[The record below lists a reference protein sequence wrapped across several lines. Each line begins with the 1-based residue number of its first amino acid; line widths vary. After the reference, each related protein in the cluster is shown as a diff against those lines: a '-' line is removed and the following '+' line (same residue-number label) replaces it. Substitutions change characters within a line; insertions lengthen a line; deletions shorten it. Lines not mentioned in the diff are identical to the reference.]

1 MVWLESSFFFRIPLS
16 FLLAWPWSWP
26 GHAGASRLGSGSCTL
41 EIANLGRGVLKIFYI
56 YILIR
61 IKSIKNNIFVVHESD
76 LLGLLAVLV
85 LGPVSSSSSVSLSW
99 LSLSSCCC
107 SSRILTNQR

>member
-1 MVWLESSFFFRIPLS
+1 MVWLESSFFFRIPFS

-26 GHAGASRLGSGSCTL
+26 AHAGASRLGSGSCTL
-41 EIANLGRGVLKIFYI
+41 EIANLAREVLKYFIF
-56 YILIR
+56 LR
-61 IKSIKNNIFVVHESD
+61 IKSIKNNIFVVSISD

>member
-1 MVWLESSFFFRIPLS
+1 MVWLESSFFFRIPFS

-26 GHAGASRLGSGSCTL
+26 AHAGASRLGSGSCTL
-41 EIANLGRGVLKIFYI
+41 EIANLAREVLKYFIF
-56 YILIR
+56 LR
-61 IKSIKNNIFVVHESD
+61 IKSSQNNIRLLNCKDSD

-107 SSRILTNQR
+107 SSRILANQR

>member
-1 MVWLESSFFFRIPLS
+1 MFIVPM
-16 FLLAWPWSWP
+16 
-26 GHAGASRLGSGSCTL
+26 
-41 EIANLGRGVLKIFYI
+41 
-56 YILIR
+56 
-61 IKSIKNNIFVVHESD
+61 SD

-107 SSRILTNQR
+107 SSLILANQR

>member
-41 EIANLGRGVLKIFYI
+41 EIANLGRDVLKIFY
-56 YILIR
+56 
-61 IKSIKNNIFVVHESD
+61 IKSIKNNIFVVHMSD

-107 SSRILTNQR
+107 SSRILANQR